1 MKIKMYQVDAFADQ
15 LFKGNPA
22 AVCLPDEPIGDGI
35 MQKIAAENNL
45 SETAFVIK
53 TEGIP
58 VIRWFT
64 PKVEV
69 DLCGHAT
76 LATAHVFYHHL
87 GFTGNELSFS
97 SKSGILKIRKENDLL
112 ILDFPSEKPRR
123 TDLPPMLAESLG
135 IYPVESLIGK
145 TDYLLVYDH
154 REQIETMKPDF
165 VKMGTVAARG
175 VIVTAKGDSV
185 DFVSR
190 FFGPRVGINEDPVT
204 GSAHTKLIPYWS
216 ERLGKKE
223 LSALQLS
230 ERGGSLMCRDK
241 GDRVEI
247 GGKAVTYFE
256 GEVSLP

>member
-1 MKIKMYQVDAFADQ
+1 
-15 LFKGNPA
+15 
-22 AVCLPDEPIGDGI
+22 
-35 MQKIAAENNL
+35 
-45 SETAFVIK
+45 
-53 TEGIP
+53 
-58 VIRWFT
+58 
-64 PKVEV
+64 
-69 DLCGHAT
+69 
-76 LATAHVFYHHL
+76 
-87 GFTGNELSFS
+87 
-97 SKSGILKIRKENDLL
+97 
-112 ILDFPSEKPRR
+112 
-123 TDLPPMLAESLG
+123 MLAESLG